1 MKPCFS
7 LGILLALM
15 TSTPAIAAEWVQV
28 RTPGDSDLY
37 YYDRSKLF
45 VSGEEITYWKKVVF
59 RAPQPVNG
67 QYAASGLYRERI
79 HCTEHTLKLISH
91 LLYTTDGR
99 SIEYIA
105 NHEGEA
111 APIIPDTLGDVFEQ
125 TACPLVRQRQD
136 ERQRRMDNLPSEQVK
151 TIPPSR
157 AEPAAPGSASA
168 QGAEKQ
174 STPEI
179 SPTQ

>member
-1 MKPCFS
+1 MKI
-7 LGILLALM
+7 LAILLM
-15 TSTPAIAAEWVQV
+15 TAVPAMAAEWVQV
-28 RTPGDSDLY
+28 RTPGDNDLY

-59 RAPQPVNG
+59 RTPQPVNG

-91 LLYTTDGR
+91 LLYTADGR

-136 ERQRRMDNLPSEQVK
+136 ERQRRMDSLPIKSTSETAAQLPTPSEEK
-151 TIPPSR
+151 ILTPEKPPS
-157 AEPAAPGSASA
+157 
-168 QGAEKQ
+168 Q
-174 STPEI
+174 
-179 SPTQ
+179 